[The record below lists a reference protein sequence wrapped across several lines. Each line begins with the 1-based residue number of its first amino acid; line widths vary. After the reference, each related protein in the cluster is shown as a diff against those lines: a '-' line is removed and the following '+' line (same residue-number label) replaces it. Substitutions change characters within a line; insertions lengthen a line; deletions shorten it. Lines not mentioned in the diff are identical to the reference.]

1 MYNRSMTSQSLTSQ
15 KCEPCEGNVKP
26 YSSEQIAIYKSQV
39 PLWDV
44 IENKKLIREFKLKN
58 FLEALDFV
66 KRIGEIAE
74 LEGHHPD
81 INLHNWNKVT
91 VTLWTH
97 KIKGLYLND
106 FILAA
111 KIDDID
117 DLEI

>member
-1 MYNRSMTSQSLTSQ
+1 MYNSFMTSQSLTSQ

-26 YSSEQIAIYKSQV
+26 YNSEQIAIYKSQV

-44 IENKKLIREFKLKN
+44 IENKKLVREFKLKN
-58 FLEALDFV
+58 FLKALDFV

-111 KIDDID
+111 KIDK
-117 DLEI
+117 LNS